1 MRRCFGVF
9 GDPIAHSRSPAM
21 HGAALRV
28 LGLGH
33 VYLAF
38 RVAAEELAPALRG
51 AGVLGFG
58 GVNLTVPHKQAALT
72 IVDELTDAA
81 RRIGAV
87 NTVLFDEG
95 RLCGDNT
102 DSPGFAR
109 ALAQL
114 GGPKPRRATV
124 LGGGGAARAVV
135 DALLGELEVEEL
147 RWVSRRPERLS
158 FAGAGERLR
167 CLDYGA
173 VAEHLG
179 VDLLVNC
186 TTVGMHG
193 GPEDFPV
200 ELALDTLEGPR
211 PRVVDIVYPRRAG
224 GLLDRAE
231 AAGAAVQDGREMLLW
246 QGVIALERWLG
257 RSLPAEAITAM
268 RAALA

>member
-1 MRRCFGVF
+1 
-9 GDPIAHSRSPAM
+9 M

-28 LGLGH
+28 LGLDH

-38 RVAAEELAPALRG
+38 RVAAEELGTALRG
-51 AGVLGFG
+51 AGSLGFG

-72 IVDELTDAA
+72 IVDELSEAA

-87 NTVLFDEG
+87 NTVLFDGG
-95 RLCGDNT
+95 RLLGDNT

-109 ALAQL
+109 ALAEL
-114 GGPKPRRATV
+114 GGPAPRRAMV

-135 DALLGELEVEEL
+135 DALLGEVGALEL

-158 FAGAGERLR
+158 FSGAGERLR
-167 CLDYGA
+167 CLDYAAIAG
-173 VAEHLG
+173 HLG
-179 VDLLVNC
+179 VDVLVNC
-186 TTVGMHG
+186 TTVGMDG
-193 GPEDFPV
+193 GPEEFPIR
-200 ELALDTLEGPR
+200 LALDTLDGPR
-211 PRVVDIVYPRRAG
+211 PRVIDIVYPRRPG

-257 RSLPAEAITAM
+257 RSLPEDAIAAM
-268 RAALA
+268 RVALA